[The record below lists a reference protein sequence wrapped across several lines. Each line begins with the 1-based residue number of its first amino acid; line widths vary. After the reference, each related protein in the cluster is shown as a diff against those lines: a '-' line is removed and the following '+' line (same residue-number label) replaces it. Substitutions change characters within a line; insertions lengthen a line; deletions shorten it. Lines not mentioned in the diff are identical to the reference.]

1 MRHSLVAAGSNALRQ
16 AAMRPRGDG
25 APDSARTN
33 PHVRLLIP
41 HETYVS
47 PGIESISR
55 GKVRRERP
63 RSACGTLVAREI
75 DELRAALGNVL
86 DHALG

>member
-1 MRHSLVAAGSNALRQ
+1 MRHCLVAAGSNALRQ

-47 PGIESISR
+47 PGIESSAGR
-55 GKVRRERP
+55 LGK
-63 RSACGTLVAREI
+63 LVAREI